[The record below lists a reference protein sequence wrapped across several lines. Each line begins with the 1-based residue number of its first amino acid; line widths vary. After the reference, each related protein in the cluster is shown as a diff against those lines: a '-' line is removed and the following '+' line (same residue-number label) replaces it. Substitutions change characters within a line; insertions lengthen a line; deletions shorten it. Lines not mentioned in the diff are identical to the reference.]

1 MLLARF
7 RNSLLAA
14 TLMLSALVAS
24 AQAQT
29 SSGSRI
35 TASQILPRDTYLFL
49 NITSVADLKSQAVQ
63 SAIGQMIADP
73 AMDNFRN
80 SIVGAVGG
88 QVAEGAANIQAAL
101 GMSAEELLSIPT
113 GEMTVAFSK
122 APPNRMGVV
131 LYMDYGDHEA
141 QLKSLLD
148 KALPVLQNSP
158 VLEAADVE
166 HDGTT
171 ITMFKNTSESAQAT
185 PLAKE
190 FGWFLKDSRM
200 VVSNSSALLKLA
212 LDNWDGTAEKTF
224 AKNESWNYI
233 LEKTETKPGNGIAT
247 VYFDPIGLFTQ
258 LVQTGSLG
266 EAGLQA
272 GMAISVFPMLGL
284 NQLKGLGGTI
294 ELNPEGYESSQQL
307 MIFAEQPPTMLM
319 QMFQLSDVEKTPPS
333 WVKENVTSWTATHWK
348 VEEAY
353 KTVEMMVDM
362 FQGPGSLA
370 RMIDEASERDPGIH
384 VKEDIIDQLDGRVQ
398 LVSATGNASN
408 IAEAND
414 ILIAVGCKDTA
425 KMTQLLT
432 TVAATPGFPAV
443 ERDINGTKV
452 YELELGAGAGKISL
466 TAANNMLLVGIGGG
480 QLEMAI
486 RDTSDVRP
494 LAETPAF
501 QAVAKH
507 FPENARLVGFSRPSE
522 SVRSMYDMLKK
533 GDVAESFPGMDEVL
547 SLVDFAALPEFEK
560 VAKYLTPGGSYWV
573 GDENGIILKAFSLE
587 IAQ

>member
-7 RNSLLAA
+7 QHSLLAA
-14 TLMLSALVAS
+14 ALMLSGLVAS
-24 AQAQT
+24 AHGQT

-35 TASQILPRDTYLFL
+35 TASQILPKDTYLFL
-49 NITSVADLKSQAVQ
+49 NITSAEDLKSQAVQ

-80 SIVGAVGG
+80 GIVGAFGS
-88 QVAEGAANIQAAL
+88 QVAEGAANVQAAL
-101 GMSAEELLSIPT
+101 GMTVEELLSIPS
-113 GEMTVAFSK
+113 GELTIAFSK
-122 APPNRMGVV
+122 APPNRMGLV

-141 QLKSLLD
+141 QVKSLLE
-148 KALPVLQNSP
+148 KALPALQNSP

-212 LDNWDGTAEKTF
+212 LDNWDGSSEKTF
-224 AKNESWNYI
+224 AKNESWTYI
-233 LEKTETKPGNGIAT
+233 LEKTESKPGSGIAT

-333 WVKENVTSWTATHWK
+333 WVKENVTAWTATHWK

-370 RMIDEASERDPGIH
+370 RMIDEAAERDPGIH
-384 VKEDIIDQLDGRVQ
+384 VKEDIIDQLDGRLQ
-398 LVSATGNASN
+398 FVSAAGSSSN
-408 IAEAND
+408 LAEAND

-432 TVAATPGFPAV
+432 TIAATPGFPGT

-452 YELELGAGAGKISL
+452 YELELGAGAGKVVL
-466 TAANNMLLVGIGGG
+466 TAANNMLLIGIGGG

-494 LAETPAF
+494 LSETPAF

-522 SVRSMYDMLKK
+522 SVRSMYDMLRK
-533 GDVAESFPGMDEVL
+533 GDVAENFPGMDEVL
-547 SLVDFAALPEFEK
+547 SLVDFTTLPEFDK
-560 VAKYLTPGGSYWV
+560 VAKYLTPGGAYWV
-573 GDENGIILKAFSLE
+573 SDENGIILKAYSLE
-587 IAQ
+587 VSE